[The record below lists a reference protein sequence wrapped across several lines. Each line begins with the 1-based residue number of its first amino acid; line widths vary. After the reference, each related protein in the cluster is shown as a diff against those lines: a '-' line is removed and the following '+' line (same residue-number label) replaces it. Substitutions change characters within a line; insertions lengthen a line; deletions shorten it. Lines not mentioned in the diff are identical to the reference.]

1 MNSFQLTIKKSPE
14 RGEKRFIDIFRSCVC
29 LGRGCA
35 ELHHGTVSWTV
46 LVIMRLRGKLVQTD
60 ASPKTVP

>member
-14 RGEKRFIDIFRSCVC
+14 RGEKRFIDILRSRVC

-35 ELHHGTVSWTV
+35 ELHHGTVSWTI
-46 LVIMRLRGKLVQTD
+46 LVMRLLWKLVQTD

>member
-14 RGEKRFIDIFRSCVC
+14 RGEKRFIDILKSRVC
-29 LGRGCA
+29 LGGGCA
-35 ELHHGTVSWTV
+35 ELHHGTVSWTI